1 MLNIIKASA
10 GSGKTFTLAK
20 EYITLLLGHT
30 DNNGKWVL
38 NDPKRT
44 SNAHKRILA
53 ITFTNK
59 ATEEMKSRI
68 VAELLM
74 LADKPAESNYI
85 ADLKDKYLASEQ
97 QISDTA
103 RRALVDL
110 LFNYSD
116 FNISTI
122 DSFFQVILRTF
133 ARDVELVDDF
143 NVEMEDDYVISVGI
157 HNLINSLRAGSDTD
171 NGIRQLHSWLLKS
184 IQNKI
189 DEKQGWN
196 VFNIDAGTQN
206 SYSEKLSLK
215 AIANILKTEG
225 FKLRKMEIIDY
236 LSDFSKIDAFQR
248 ELSQKISGYER
259 ELQNYASQFNAA
271 VGKINGFDASRNLRT
286 GFMKAIGQIE
296 SGDFNISKD
305 FLKKTD
311 ISGEIKQ
318 SPKISDAVRADAENQ
333 LRPIFDAVQRDLR
346 KLKALKS
353 VRSNIY
359 ALGLLG
365 NISKNV
371 EQFRAENE
379 IILLSDTNDL
389 LKQIITEDDAP
400 FIYERIGMMLSNY
413 LIDEFQDTSRM
424 QWENLHPL
432 LSESLS
438 RGNGN
443 LIIGDE
449 KQSIYRF
456 RNAEPELLQKGVNS
470 QLGAYV
476 NSSSLDTNY
485 RSSEVVVNFNNA
497 FFSIL
502 SQKLTD
508 MQFPTVKD
516 TYQNIVQKVAP
527 TKVGSGG
534 YVRIEQFVKGKDD
547 GQSNGQSINAQMV
560 DRTIDIIRDII
571 ARGYRQRDILVLV
584 DKNHL
589 GTEVIESIMS
599 TQTQG
604 DEDQP
609 KINVV
614 SNESLLLKNSRAVST
629 IVGVLRFLDQQVGQ
643 FSDNKAANSRAGS
656 LAAIMHAYNK
666 RLNNGEG
673 ASEALYAAIKEQD
686 ANSLD
691 NLKAVFDVNVSSLYA
706 IVETIVREF
715 IPAKLQTD
723 ENSFILA
730 FLDLVIDY
738 CQVNLPTISAF
749 LKWWDANGANQSV
762 NSPSD
767 IDAVNVMTVH
777 KAKGLEAKFVI
788 IPFCNWKIVDIK
800 ELLLNDKK
808 PLVEEYGFNESI
820 TPPVIPMV
828 ALGNSRKPDDELY
841 ASEFNSCLEKNV
853 VDKLNK
859 TYVAFTRAKDEL
871 YILMSEPSG
880 KEQKNINDFL
890 SSVLNGPMPKY
901 VGAPSLNSDGT
912 DFWFGEPLNSNVAK
926 PEEKETAEMK
936 FTLRSK
942 YFDENGEQT
951 GFNKYEF
958 ELPDVGDSPRQIGIN
973 KHKIMSMLRT
983 ADDVDL
989 MVRRCAAR
997 GLIRNADIEPT
1008 IATFKDYM
1016 AQDEPSRWFAPGVKF
1031 IAERTMTDG
1040 SQVLRSDRIVFPA
1053 PGEAIVVDF
1062 KFGERDKRYHSQMKR
1077 YIQLLAKCGY
1087 TSVVGKIWYPDSS
1100 LIETI
1105 TL

>member
-1 MLNIIKASA
+1 
-10 GSGKTFTLAK
+10 
-20 EYITLLLGHT
+20 
-30 DNNGKWVL
+30 
-38 NDPKRT
+38 
-44 SNAHKRILA
+44 
-53 ITFTNK
+53 
-59 ATEEMKSRI
+59 MKSRI
-68 VAELLM
+68 VAELLL

-85 ADLKDKYLASEQ
+85 ADLMAKYHASEQ

-157 HNLINSLRAGSDTD
+157 HNLINSLRVGEDTD
-171 NGIRQLHSWLLKS
+171 NGISQLRSWLLKS

-196 VFNIDAGTQN
+196 VFNIDAGPKN

-215 AIANILKTEG
+215 AIANVLKTER
-225 FKLRKMEIIDY
+225 FKLQKKEIIDY
-236 LSDFSKIDAFQR
+236 LSDFSKIKAFQE
-248 ELSQKISGYER
+248 ELSHKISDYESNLR
-259 ELQNYASQFNAA
+259 KYASQFNAA
-271 VGKINGFDASRNLRT
+271 VGKINGFDASSNLRD
-286 GFMKAIGQIE
+286 GSESLMQAIGQIGH
-296 SGDFNISKD
+296 GDFNINKN

-318 SPKISDAVRADAENQ
+318 RPKISDAVRNDAENQ
-333 LRPIFDAVQRDLR
+333 LRPIFDAVQCDLR

-389 LKQIITEDDAP
+389 LKRIITEDDAP

-438 RGNGN
+438 HNNAN

-456 RNAEPELLQKGVNS
+456 RNAEPELLQKDVNS
-470 QLGAYV
+470 QLGKFV

-485 RSSEVVVNFNNA
+485 RSSEVVVKFNNA

-508 MQFPTVKD
+508 MQFTTVND
-516 TYQNIVQKVAP
+516 TYQNIVQNVAP
-527 TKVGSGG
+527 SKVGSGG
-534 YVRIEQFVKGKDD
+534 YVRIEQFTKKDD
-547 GQSNGQSINAQMV
+547 GLSNAQSIKAQML
-560 DRTIDIIRDII
+560 DRTIEIIHDII

-584 DKNHL
+584 DKNDL

-599 TQTQG
+599 TQG
-604 DEDQP
+604 DEDSP
-609 KINVV
+609 EINVV

-643 FSDNKAANSRAGS
+643 ISDNEAANSRAGS

-686 ANSLD
+686 ANSVD
-691 NLKAVFDVNVSSLYA
+691 NLKAVFDVNVSSLYV

-715 IPAKLQTD
+715 VPVKLQTD

-788 IPFCNWKIVDIK
+788 IPFCDWKIVDIK
-800 ELLLNDKK
+800 ELLLYDKK
-808 PLVEEYGFNESI
+808 PLVEEYGFDESI

-828 ALGNSRKPDDELY
+828 ALGNSRKPDNELY

-853 VDKLNK
+853 IDKLNK

-871 YILMSEPSG
+871 YILMSASSSKDP
-880 KEQKNINDFL
+880 KNINDFL
-890 SSVLNGPMPKY
+890 SKVVGERMPLHED
-901 VGAPSLNSDGT
+901 APSLESDGT
-912 DFWFGEPLNSNVAK
+912 YFRFGEQLKCNVPK
-926 PEEKETAEMK
+926 SEEKGTAEMK

-942 YFDENGEQT
+942 YFDENGERT

-958 ELPDVGDSPRQIGIN
+958 ELPDIGDTPRQIGIN

-983 ADDVDL
+983 ADDVEL

-997 GLIRNADIEPT
+997 GFIRNADIEPT
-1008 IATFKDYM
+1008 IATFKAYM
-1016 AQDEPSRWFAPGVKF
+1016 AQEEPSRWFASGVKF
-1031 IAERTMTDG
+1031 IAERPMSDG

-1077 YIQLLAKCGY
+1077 YIQLLGKCGY
-1087 TSVVGKIWYPDSS
+1087 TSIIGKIWYPDSS